1 MDGLVKV
8 FIDGASRGNPG
19 PSGIGILILDSRNN
33 EIRRISEKINDT
45 TNNVAEYRALLK
57 AIIECQKSG
66 FSSAQFFTDS
76 ELLARQINGMYKI
89 KDEKLK
95 PLYVK
100 IKGKLL
106 GFRNWSLIHIP
117 REENIIAD
125 KLANDSFKKANNK

>member
-19 PSGIGILILDSRNN
+19 PSGIGILILDRRDN
-33 EIRRISEKINDT
+33 EIKRISEKINDT
-45 TNNVAEYRALLK
+45 TNNVAEYQALLK
-57 AIIECQKSG
+57 AIIECQKLG

-106 GFRNWSLIHIP
+106 GFRNWSVIHIP

>member
-1 MDGLVKV
+1 MVGLAKA

-19 PSGIGILILDSRNN
+19 PSGIGVLILDSNDN
-33 EIRRISEKINDT
+33 EIKRISENIEDT
-45 TNNVAEYRALLK
+45 TNNVAEYQALLK
-57 AIIECQKSG
+57 AIVECQKLG
-66 FSSAQFFTDS
+66 FSSVHFFTDS
-76 ELLARQINGMYKI
+76 ELLTRQINGIYKI

-100 IKGKLL
+100 IRGKLL
-106 GFRNWSLIHIP
+106 GFRNWDLTHIP